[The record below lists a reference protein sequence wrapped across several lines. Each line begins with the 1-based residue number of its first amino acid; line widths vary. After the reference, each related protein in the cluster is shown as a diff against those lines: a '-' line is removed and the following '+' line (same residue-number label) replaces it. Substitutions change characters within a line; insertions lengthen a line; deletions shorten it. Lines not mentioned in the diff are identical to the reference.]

1 MKKINVVI
9 LLAITFLSAC
19 NNDLVNNN
27 KKIEETKTNL
37 SPILPIEESKKEVT
51 IQENKNTIPL
61 SLPSNIENNILP
73 KAPTIDTSA
82 NKTITQNFSN
92 TNIVTKPAP
101 LPSSNNNSN
110 LITNTTTATNIS
122 KATSNT
128 TSANLCKPYEETSS
142 PDFDKF
148 KAQEKLDYE
157 EKLKNKIPYLG
168 EIKIL
173 VKIDGKLITYSD
185 SIIST
190 IESKYLE
197 EKNSFGRMGIRI
209 NEHFEEFESNAFIV
223 GFKDSCGLEQFKSK
237 YIIDAEDHA
246 KTYSKLKI
254 NLKDFSIKNL
264 HDRLKTLNKILV
276 EEIKEI
282 EFSSAVALKDFLF
295 VSETYLNLK
304 EGNNPDNIKDISLN
318 GYLQPA

>member
-27 KKIEETKTNL
+27 KKIEENKTTFSN
-37 SPILPIEESKKEVT
+37 ILPIEEPKKDIVIE
-51 IQENKNTIPL
+51 EKKNTVPL
-61 SLPSNIENNILP
+61 SLPSIENNILP
-73 KAPTIDTSA
+73 KAPTIDTSI
-82 NKTITQNFSN
+82 NKTITQDFSN
-92 TNIVTKPAP
+92 TTIVTKPAP
-101 LPSSNNNSN
+101 LPSINNNSN
-110 LITNTTTATNIS
+110 LITNTTTTTNIS
-122 KATSNT
+122 KTTSNT

-142 PDFDKF
+142 PEYDKF

-157 EKLKNKIPYLG
+157 TKLKNKIPYLG

-173 VKIDGKLITYSD
+173 VKIDGKLTTYSD

-223 GFKDSCGLEQFKSK
+223 GFKDSCGLEQFKRK

-254 NLKDFSIKNL
+254 NLKDFPIKNL

-318 GYLQPA
+318 GYSQPA